1 MCIYFIH
8 NLLKKAKSHHLIALL
23 PHFTLCSVFILDV
36 TNLLEIQRGGS
47 LIDDLEN
54 DQFYTKSASIIICK

>member
-8 NLLKKAKSHHLIALL
+8 DLLNKAKSHHLIALL

-36 TNLLEIQRGGS
+36 TNLLEIQRGAS

-54 DQFYTKSASIIICK
+54 DQFLYKIRINHNM